1 VVMESMVTAN
11 MRSRP
16 TRTFISVLAVAIGVI
31 LMLIIGGI
39 VSGTLNEYLSR
50 TIGVGADFMLQQ
62 SGASVFYALSSA
74 TLPGKLEQKVREI
87 PGVGAVTPIL
97 ANFSSADFGLV
108 FGIDLASYDAFP
120 GRLQITSGRNSL
132 TGDEVIV
139 DELYAKLHKLQ
150 PGMPL
155 KVLNHPF
162 TISGICKPGAV
173 VRLFVPLKTLQA
185 LNETDGKVTFMFI
198 KADPGTDLAKLES
211 NLNEALPGYRLR
223 STRDET
229 MLLADTKMPGMK
241 EFQFT
246 VIIVSMLLSFMVIL
260 VAMYT
265 TIFERTREIGILKSL
280 GASRSFI
287 VGMIL
292 KETVIISVLGV
303 LFGIGI
309 SEIARKAITSAFPT
323 LQVSM
328 SFTEVLTACVLGLL
342 GGALGALYPA
352 YKAAKM
358 DPVRALTYE

>member
-1 VVMESMVTAN
+1 MESMVAAN

-16 TRTFISVLAVAIGVI
+16 ARTFISVLAVAIGVI
-31 LMLIIGGI
+31 IMLIVGGI

-62 SGASVFYALSSA
+62 NGASVFYALSSA
-74 TLPGKLEQKVREI
+74 SLPEKLDQKLKEI
-87 PGVGAVTPIL
+87 PGIGVVTPIL

-108 FGIDLASYDAFP
+108 FGIDLPTYNEFP
-120 GRLQITSGRNSL
+120 GRLQIVAGRASL
-132 TGDEVIV
+132 TGDEVII
-139 DELYAKLHKLQ
+139 DQLYAKLHNLQ

-155 KVLNHPF
+155 KVLNHEF
-162 TISGICKPGAV
+162 TVSGICRPGAV
-173 VRLFVPLKTLQA
+173 VRVFVPLKTLQA
-185 LNETDGKVTFMFI
+185 LNETPGKVTFMFI
-198 KADPGTDLAKLES
+198 KGSPGADLGELASRLG
-211 NLNEALPGYRLR
+211 AAFPGYKFR
-223 STRDET
+223 STRDEA

-246 VIIVSMLLSFMVIL
+246 VIVVSMLLSFMVIL

-280 GASRSFI
+280 GASRNFI

-292 KETVIISVLGV
+292 KETVIISGLGV
-303 LFGIGI
+303 LLGISI
-309 SEIARKAITSAFPT
+309 SEIARKAITTAVPT

-328 SFTEVLTACVLGLL
+328 SFGEVLTACVLGLL

-352 YKAAKM
+352 YKAARM

>member
-1 VVMESMVTAN
+1 MESMVAAN
-11 MRSRP
+11 IRSRP

-50 TIGVGADFMLQQ
+50 TLGVGADFMLQQ

-74 TLPGKLEQKVREI
+74 TLPEKLVPKLKEVQ
-87 PGVGAVTPIL
+87 GVGAVTPIL

-108 FGIDLASYDAFP
+108 FGIDLATYNQFP
-120 GRLQITSGRNSL
+120 GRLQITSGRSSL

-139 DELYAKLHKLQ
+139 DELYAKLHKLR
-150 PGMPL
+150 PGMSMT
-155 KVLNHPF
+155 VLNHSF
-162 TISGICKPGAV
+162 TVSGICRPGAV
-173 VRLFVPLKTLQA
+173 VRVFVSLKTLQA
-185 LNETDGKVTFMFI
+185 LNETEDRVTFMFI
-198 KADPGTDLAKLES
+198 KAAPGADVSRLETG
-211 NLNEALPGYRLR
+211 LNDAFPGYKFR
-223 STRDET
+223 STKDES
-229 MLLADTKMPGMK
+229 MLLADTKMPGMR

-292 KETVIISVLGV
+292 KETVIISGLGV

-309 SEIARKAITSAFPT
+309 SEVARKAIISAFPT

-328 SFTEVLTACVLGLL
+328 TFTEVLTACALGLL

-352 YKAAKM
+352 YKAARM

>member
-1 VVMESMVTAN
+1 MESMVAAN

-50 TIGVGADFMLQQ
+50 TVGVGADFMLQQ

-74 TLPGKLEQKVREI
+74 SLPIKLQEKVKAV
-87 PGVGAVTPIL
+87 PGVAAVTPIL

-108 FGIDLASYDAFP
+108 FGIDLESYNQFP
-120 GRLQITSGRNSL
+120 GRIQITSGRNSL

-139 DELYAKLHKLQ
+139 DELYARSHKLTA
-150 PGMPL
+150 GMSF
-155 KVLNHPF
+155 KILNHQF
-162 TISGICKPGAV
+162 TVSGICKPGAV
-173 VRLFVPLKTLQA
+173 VRIFAPLATLQT
-185 LNETDGKVTFMFI
+185 LNETTGKVTFMFI
-198 KADPGTDLAKLES
+198 KAAPGANLAALETA
-211 NLNEALPGYRLR
+211 LNESLPGYRFR
-223 STRDET
+223 STRDEE
-229 MLLADTKMPGMK
+229 MLLADTKMPMMK
-241 EFQFT
+241 EFKIT
-246 VIIVSMLLSFMVIL
+246 IILVSMLLSFMVIL

-265 TIFERTREIGILKSL
+265 TIFERTREIGILKSI

-287 VGMIL
+287 VGIIL
-292 KETVIISVLGV
+292 KETVIISCLGV
-303 LFGIGI
+303 LLGICI

-328 SFTEVLTACVLGLL
+328 TLSEIMTACVLGLL

>member
-1 VVMESMVTAN
+1 MVTAN

-16 TRTFISVLAVAIGVI
+16 TRTFISVLAVAIAVI
-31 LMLIIGGI
+31 LMLLIGGI

-50 TIGVGADFMLQQ
+50 TVGVGADFMLQQ

-74 TLPGKLEQKVREI
+74 SLPARLEEKVKVV

-108 FGIDLASYDAFP
+108 FGIDLQSYDEFP
-120 GRLQITSGRNSL
+120 GRLQIISGRDSL

-139 DELYAKLHKLQ
+139 DELYAKLHKLR
-150 PGMPL
+150 PGMTL
-155 KVLNHPF
+155 RVLNHDF

-173 VRLFVPLKTLQA
+173 VRVFVPLKTLQS
-185 LNETDGKVTFMFI
+185 LNEIEGKVTFMFI
-198 KADPGTDLAKLES
+198 KASPGTDLNTLEA
-211 NLNEALPGYRLR
+211 NLSAAFPGYKFR
-223 STRDET
+223 STRDEA

-246 VIIVSMLLSFMVIL
+246 VILVSMLLSFMVIL

-280 GASRSFI
+280 GASRGFI
-287 VGMIL
+287 VGIIL
-292 KETVIISVLGV
+292 KETVIISSLGV
-303 LFGIGI
+303 LLGICI
-309 SEIARKAITSAFPT
+309 SEVARKAITSAFPT

-328 SFTEVLTACVLGLL
+328 TFSEVLTACALGLL

-352 YKAAKM
+352 FKAAKM
-358 DPVRALTYE
+358 DPVTALSYE

>member
-1 VVMESMVTAN
+1 MESMVTAN

-16 TRTFISVLAVAIGVI
+16 TRTFISVLAVAIAVI

-50 TIGVGADFMLQQ
+50 TVGVGADFMLQQ

-74 TLPGKLEQKVREI
+74 TLPARLEQKVKEV
-87 PGVGAVTPIL
+87 PGVSAVTPIM

-108 FGIDLASYDAFP
+108 FGIDLASYNEFP
-120 GRLQITSGRNSL
+120 GRLQIISGRNSL

-150 PGMPL
+150 PGMSL
-155 KVLNHPF
+155 RILNHQF
-162 TISGICKPGAV
+162 TISGICRPGAV
-173 VRLFVPLKTLQA
+173 VRVFVPLKTLQA
-185 LNETDGKVTFMFI
+185 VNETDGKVTFMFI
-198 KADPGTDLAKLES
+198 KASAGANLARLEAD
-211 NLNEALPGYRLR
+211 LNEALPGYKFR

-246 VIIVSMLLSFMVIL
+246 VIFVSMLLSFMVIL

-280 GASRSFI
+280 GASRGFI
-287 VGMIL
+287 VGIIL
-292 KETVIISVLGV
+292 KETVIISGLGV
-303 LFGIGI
+303 LLGIVI
-309 SEIARKAITSAFPT
+309 SEVARKAITSAFPT

-328 SFTEVLTACVLGLL
+328 SFAEVLTACALGLL

-358 DPVRALTYE
+358 DPVTALTYE

>member
-1 VVMESMVTAN
+1 MESMVAAN
-11 MRSRP
+11 IRSRP

-31 LMLIIGGI
+31 MMLIIGGI

-74 TLPGKLEQKVREI
+74 SLPGKLEGKLREV
-87 PGVGAVTPIL
+87 PGVGAITPIL

-108 FGIDLASYDAFP
+108 FGIDLESYNQFP
-120 GRLQITSGRNSL
+120 GRLQITSGRSSL
-132 TGDEVIV
+132 TGDEAIV
-139 DELYAKLHKLQ
+139 DELYAKSHKLDI
-150 PGMPL
+150 GMP
-155 KVLNHPF
+155 VTILNHTF
-162 TISGICKPGAV
+162 TVNAICKPGAV
-173 VRLFVPLKTLQA
+173 VRVFVPLKTLQS
-185 LNETDGKVTFMFI
+185 LNEIPDKVTFMFI
-198 KADPGTDLAKLES
+198 KAAPGHDVDVLEKSLA
-211 NLNEALPGYRLR
+211 EAFPGYKFR

-229 MLLADTKMPGMK
+229 MLLADTKMPMMK
-241 EFQFT
+241 EFKFT
-246 VIIVSMLLSFMVIL
+246 VVIISMLLSFMVIL

-287 VGMIL
+287 VGIIL
-292 KETVIISVLGV
+292 KETVIISSLGV

-328 SFTEVLTACVLGLL
+328 TLTEVLTACVLGLL